1 MLGFR
6 RRWRRGLL
14 GLYRAALLHT
24 SISSDSLSSF
34 PLPAFLSPARSI
46 LFPSFP
52 SDIRGLPPLPT
63 PFPTFSASSTFSS
76 SSASSYGFTTQLP
89 PLPPR
94 PAQPLAY
101 PSRLTYLNP
110 PFLSLLSPSSFSQPR
125 HPSALFLAASVS
137 RRLTSVLSYSRPLP
151 RNAPT
156 DKQTADTLQFYAIVS
171 FFICLLI
178 QR

>member
-76 SSASSYGFTTQLP
+76 STSSYGFTTHLP
-89 PLPPR
+89 PSP

-110 PFLSLLSPSSFSQPR
+110 PLSSVSSHPHPFLNPR